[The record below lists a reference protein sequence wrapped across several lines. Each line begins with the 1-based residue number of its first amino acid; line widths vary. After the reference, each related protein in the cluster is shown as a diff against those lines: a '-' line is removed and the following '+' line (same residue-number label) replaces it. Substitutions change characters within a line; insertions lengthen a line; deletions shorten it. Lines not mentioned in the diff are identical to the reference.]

1 MEARPVGLQ
10 NAARLPGRA
19 QEQDA
24 ILVRM
29 AQSGDETAYSAL
41 ISRYRG
47 FVRVKSR
54 GYFLVG
60 AEHEDVVQEAMIGLF
75 KAIRDYDWERQASFK
90 SFADLCI
97 TRQLITAIKASRR
110 QKHVPLNGYLS
121 LSQPCSREDGF
132 DRDFEEILASATSLD
147 PADIVVSAW
156 QVTEMRNGFLEDL
169 SPLETDVLKL
179 YTAGRSYQEIAEGL
193 HKHVKSVDNAL
204 QRVKRKMLTQI
215 SRQQMC

>member
-1 MEARPVGLQ
+1 MGVRGAV
-10 NAARLPGRA
+10 RLPGRT
-19 QEQDA
+19 QSEDA
-24 ILVRM
+24 VLVRM
-29 AQSGDETAYSAL
+29 AQTGDETAYREI
-41 ISRYRG
+41 ISRYKG

-121 LSQPCSREDGF
+121 LSQPCSREDGY
-132 DRDFEEILASATSLD
+132 DRDYEDILPANENLD
-147 PADIVVSAW
+147 PAEIVISTW
-156 QVTEMRNGFLEDL
+156 QAAELRKGFLEDL
-169 SPLETDVLKL
+169 SPLETDVLRL
-179 YTAGRSYQEIAEGL
+179 YAAGRSYQEIAEGL
-193 HKHVKSVDNAL
+193 DKHVKSVDNAL
-204 QRVKRKMLTQI
+204 QRVKRKMLTQM
-215 SRQQMC
+215 SRQNMC

>member
-1 MEARPVGLQ
+1 
-10 NAARLPGRA
+10 
-19 QEQDA
+19 
-24 ILVRM
+24 M
-29 AQSGDETAYSAL
+29 AQSGDEIAYSEL

-121 LSQPCSREDGF
+121 LSQPCSREDGY
-132 DRDFEEILASATSLD
+132 DRDFEEILASTHSLD

-156 QVTEMRNGFLEDL
+156 QVTEMRKGFLEDL
-169 SPLETDVLKL
+169 SPLETDVLRL

-204 QRVKRKMLTQI
+204 QRVKRKMLMQI

>member
-1 MEARPVGLQ
+1 
-10 NAARLPGRA
+10 
-19 QEQDA
+19 
-24 ILVRM
+24 M
-29 AQSGDETAYSAL
+29 AQSGDEIAYSEL

-121 LSQPCSREDGF
+121 LSQPCSREDGY
-132 DRDFEEILASATSLD
+132 DRDFEEILASTHSLD

-156 QVTEMRNGFLEDL
+156 QVTEMRKGFLEDL
-169 SPLETDVLKL
+169 SPLETDVLRL

-193 HKHVKSVDNAL
+193 QKHVKSVDNAL

>member
-1 MEARPVGLQ
+1 VALQ
-10 NAARLPGRA
+10 DAARLPGRT
-19 QEQDA
+19 QDEDS

-29 AQSGDETAYSAL
+29 AQAGDEIAYSEL

-121 LSQPCSREDGF
+121 LSQPCSREDGY
-132 DRDFEEILASATSLD
+132 DRDFEEILASTNSLD

-156 QVTEMRNGFLEDL
+156 QVTEMRKGFLDDL
-169 SPLETDVLKL
+169 SPLETDVLRL
-179 YTAGRSYQEIAEGL
+179 YAAGRSYQEIAEGL

-215 SRQQMC
+215 SRHQMC